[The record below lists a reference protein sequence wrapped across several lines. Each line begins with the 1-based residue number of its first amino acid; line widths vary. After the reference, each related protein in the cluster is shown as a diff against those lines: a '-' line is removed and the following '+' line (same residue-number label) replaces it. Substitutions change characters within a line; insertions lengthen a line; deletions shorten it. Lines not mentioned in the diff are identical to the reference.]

1 MEPDD
6 LIEALAGMSFE
17 APQGEIVVDPDNN
30 HTYLWPRI
38 GRVGPSGLFEVV
50 EAASAAVKPDPYL
63 VNYGASR
70 SLTGELARGLEAKP

>member
-6 LIEALAGMSFE
+6 LIEALAGLPFD

-38 GRVGPSGLFEVV
+38 GRVGASGLFEVV
-50 EAASAAVKPDPYL
+50 EEAAAPVKPDPYL

-70 SLTGELARGLEAKP
+70 AWPNEAKSRAEAKP